1 MAKTLV
7 EKKICDACGADVR
20 PNSLFCYNCGNA
32 VSEELPAAAATNNSR
47 EDADVKKFQSDLA
60 ETSDLK
66 TTQLKREPVEAF
78 DNQQMAQPIGKPIA
92 GSELFEKAEAPL
104 KVESEPLENPS
115 IQDQAKLKSAA
126 NMRRKAKSFQRKT
139 VEVVWEEPENAPN
152 KWFPLVAIF
161 LILLV
166 VGIYYLAMYLK

>member
-7 EKKICDACGADVR
+7 ERKICEACGADVR
-20 PNSLFCYNCGNA
+20 PGSLFCYNCGGA
-32 VSEELPAAAATNNSR
+32 VEAPDSRRKGKNNN
-47 EDADVKKFQSDLA
+47 KFQNDSA
-60 ETSDLK
+60 ENSDLK
-66 TTQLKREPVEAF
+66 TTQLKRETV
-78 DNQQMAQPIGKPIA
+78 DNFETRPIDKPIDKPIGN
-92 GSELFEKAEAPL
+92 ELFGKAEALP
-104 KVESEPLENPS
+104 KAESEAAEKSS

-126 NMRRKAKSFQRKT
+126 NLRRKAKSFQKKT

-152 KWFPLVAIF
+152 KWFPIVAIV